1 MQTQLTDQERV
12 ALAKLEYQL
21 LVPGQPIQVDGH
33 ALGEVLA
40 HIYEPDGFQLFVI
53 GHQAAPREL
62 ILLFKGSSGVRRG
75 NPTTWNDEWLAT
87 NLPLLQALLRQ
98 HRQIPSQLQTA
109 ARVLNSLLR
118 QYRRAKFFIYGH
130 SLGAINAQ
138 FALANCHHL
147 GRIKHAWLYEG
158 ANLYPLLTTRERRRV
173 RKYRSRIDNYID
185 IFDPVTL
192 GYTNPMA
199 LVGRLRYVAS
209 ERCLLPISQHMWAG
223 YRFNAA
229 GQLQLRALDADFW
242 RTTQREQE
250 LINTIATLQ
259 QWEPTRRPAAQWAA
273 ALRASLPAELSLAQL
288 IEAWGAT
295 GWQSPLHWRQ
305 LPEWWQERKE
315 T

>member
-1 MQTQLTDQERV
+1 MQ
-12 ALAKLEYQL
+12 
-21 LVPGQPIQVDGH
+21 
-33 ALGEVLA
+33 
-40 HIYEPDGFQLFVI
+40 
-53 GHQAAPREL
+53 PREL
-62 ILLFKGSSGVRRG
+62 VLLFKGSSGLRKG

-87 NLPLLQALLRQ
+87 NLPLLQALLRHQ
-98 HRQIPSQLQTA
+98 RHIPSQLQTA
-109 ARVLNSLLR
+109 ARVLNALVA
-118 QYRRAKFFIYGH
+118 QYPRAKFFIYGH

-138 FALANCHHL
+138 FALANCQHL

-158 ANLYPLLTTRERRRV
+158 ANLYPLLTTREWRRV
-173 RKYRSRIDNYID
+173 RKYRARIDNYID

-192 GYTNPMA
+192 GYTSPTA

-259 QWEPTRRPAAQWAA
+259 QWEPTWRPAAQWAA

-295 GWQSPLHWRQ
+295 GWQSPLHWCQ
-305 LPEWWQERKE
+305 LPEWWRERKE

>member
-1 MQTQLTDQERV
+1 M
-12 ALAKLEYQL
+12 
-21 LVPGQPIQVDGH
+21 
-33 ALGEVLA
+33 
-40 HIYEPDGFQLFVI
+40 
-53 GHQAAPREL
+53 
-62 ILLFKGSSGVRRG
+62 
-75 NPTTWNDEWLAT
+75 
-87 NLPLLQALLRQ
+87 
-98 HRQIPSQLQTA
+98 
-109 ARVLNSLLR
+109 
-118 QYRRAKFFIYGH
+118 
-130 SLGAINAQ
+130 
-138 FALANCHHL
+138 
-147 GRIKHAWLYEG
+147 
-158 ANLYPLLTTRERRRV
+158 TTREWRRV
-173 RKYRSRIDNYID
+173 RKYRARIDNYID

-192 GYTNPMA
+192 GYTSPTA

-259 QWEPTRRPAAQWAA
+259 QWEPTWRPAAQWAA

-295 GWQSPLHWRQ
+295 GWQSPLHWCQ
-305 LPEWWQERKE
+305 LPEWWRERKE